1 MTGGSKECNHSNN
14 TDLPITGCDVTV
26 MVELGMII
34 MSCDVLL
41 YTQ

>member
-1 MTGGSKECNHSNN
+1 MTGGCKECNQSDD
-14 TDLPITGCDVTV
+14 TSRPITGCDVTV

-34 MSCDVLL
+34 MSCDVL

>member
-1 MTGGSKECNHSNN
+1 MTGGHKEHNRFNN
-14 TDLPITGCDVTV
+14 TDFPITGCDVTV

-34 MSCDVLL
+34 MSCDVL